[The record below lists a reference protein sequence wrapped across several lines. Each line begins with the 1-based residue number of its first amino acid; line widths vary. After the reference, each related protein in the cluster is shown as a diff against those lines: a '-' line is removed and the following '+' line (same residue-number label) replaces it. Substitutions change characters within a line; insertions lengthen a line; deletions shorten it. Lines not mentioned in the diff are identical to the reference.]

1 MKKHFHLLISW
12 QYFLLGV
19 LLWVLVDFG
28 TAGGF
33 RIAYFEK
40 YGVTLLLFYL
50 GFPLI
55 FTLLIFRLNWNER
68 RLFFATLVAI
78 IIVEVL
84 FTRNPLVMSYPSL
97 LWGIPL
103 AILVYLPLTYF
114 PLWIVRKEMG
124 RNRFLVIALSLVE
137 LIVMWLTTF
146 GNTYLLGQVR
156 STACL
161 FPALTIQ

>member
-1 MKKHFHLLISW
+1 VNKPFRIPISW

-19 LLWVLVDFG
+19 LLWILVDFG

-33 RIAYFEK
+33 RLAYFQE
-40 YGVTLLLFYL
+40 YGLTLLLFYL

-55 FTLLIFRLNWNER
+55 FTLLIFRLHWNER
-68 RLFFATLVAI
+68 HLFFATLI
-78 IIVEVL
+78 EIFIVEVL

-114 PLWIVRKEMG
+114 PLWFIRKEMSKHRAFIIG
-124 RNRFLVIALSLVE
+124 LSIVEVI
-137 LIVMWLTTF
+137 IMWLSTF
-146 GNTYLLGQVR
+146 GQKV
-156 STACL
+156 S
-161 FPALTIQ
+161 